1 MSATYEQE
9 PQVTCWRRPNCLK
22 RTVLD
27 ANRRSTRRSSGTPQK
42 RGAPYFYVR
51 PHKMT
56 IESLS
61 APITRWA
68 FGFAAA
74 LAGAALAL
82 HASNWFRSGVVNW
95 PVALNIV
102 GLLVLMLTGAVDPS
116 NGLIRI
122 ACTAGA
128 LLLILPSAFWLF
140 ALFWRS
146 KKR

>member
-1 MSATYEQE
+1 
-9 PQVTCWRRPNCLK
+9 
-22 RTVLD
+22 
-27 ANRRSTRRSSGTPQK
+27 
-42 RGAPYFYVR
+42 
-51 PHKMT
+51 MT

-61 APITRWA
+61 APITQWA
-68 FGFAAA
+68 FSFAAV

-82 HASNWFRSGVVNW
+82 HASNWFRSGVVDW

-102 GLLVLMLTGAVDPS
+102 GLLVLMLTGAIDPP
-116 NGLIRI
+116 NGPIRI
-122 ACTAGA
+122 ACTVGA